1 MFDFSKHLRRRVF
14 ISHRDDHLT
23 ITIQRNNDLF
33 LNITIFTG
41 FTIGFGY
48 MCTIFIPAFF
58 RVRSLTEWLALLPF
72 AGFVV
77 LWYTIGYR
85 IFLWRSFG
93 VEEVVISQGILHWR
107 RKASW
112 WKRNFEAAESEIT
125 DVISKT
131 PWHGLSNHV
140 EFVYR
145 GRSYSIGDMISHD
158 EAHEITHV
166 LGGALGLRQH
176 S

>member
-1 MFDFSKHLRRRVF
+1 MADQAVGSNGKVGMR
-14 ISHRDDHLT
+14 
-23 ITIQRNNDLF
+23 
-33 LNITIFTG
+33 
-41 FTIGFGY
+41 
-48 MCTIFIPAFF
+48 A
-58 RVRSLTEWLALLPF
+58 VRTLA
-72 AGFVV
+72 
-77 LWYTIGYR
+77 
-85 IFLWRSFG
+85 
-93 VEEVVISQGILHWR
+93 R